1 MTLPRTAD
9 VVIVGAGIGGLGAAR
24 ELAARRAGRIVVL
37 ERDYPGAGATG
48 RNVARIRRMQLTEDL
63 SRVAMACQDKYER
76 LGGDLRS
83 NVLFYRLGYAW
94 ILYEQ
99 DEVERM
105 RDIVAMHARLGI
117 RSALLSPDETLRH
130 LPVFEGGEPVAGA
143 VLSDDAIVH
152 HDAVVWA
159 HLDHVRRLGVEVHS
173 ATRVTGIDHD
183 AGRVR
188 AVMTDRGRIEAPVVL
203 NAAGGWS
210 GELNRMA
217 GVGMPNRPH
226 RREVLVTA
234 PLRRS
239 IEAAVTFYRPSEG
252 WFNQTLRGEVVMG
265 AVDPDEPPGV
275 DQLSSWSF
283 LQRTAALM
291 TRKAPALRE
300 VTVIRQWAGMY
311 DITPDHLPIVG
322 PTAQL
327 GGWWQALGWS
337 GRGMLLAPY
346 LTELLAEHMVGGE
359 APVMLRQFLPDRFAP
374 GDDDSTLE
382 TDYYARYA
390 SRSTPASGSAPATG
404 STPAST
410 TASAPPASPFT
421 SSGNTTS
428 KPGA

>member
-1 MTLPRTAD
+1 VTLPRTAD
-9 VVIVGAGIGGLGAAR
+9 IVIVGAGIGGLGAAR
-24 ELAARRAGRIVVL
+24 ELAARGAGRIVVL
-37 ERDYPGAGATG
+37 ERDYPGSGATG

-76 LGGDLRS
+76 MGGDLRS

-94 ILYEQ
+94 ILYEP

-105 RDIVAMHARLGI
+105 RDVVAMHARLGI
-117 RSALLSPDETLRH
+117 RSSLLSPDETLHH
-130 LPVFEGGEPVAGA
+130 LPVFEGGEPVAGS

-173 ATRVTGIDHD
+173 GTRVTGIEHD

-188 AVMTDRGRIEAPVVL
+188 AIVTDRGRIETPVML

-217 GVGMPNRPH
+217 AVRMPNRPH

-275 DQLSSWSF
+275 DQRSSWSF

-291 TRKAPALRE
+291 TRKAPALRD

-346 LTELLAEHMVGGE
+346 LTELLAEQMVGGE
-359 APVMLRQFLPDRFAP
+359 APAMLRQFLPDRFGS

-390 SRSTPASGSAPATG
+390 SGSTAASGSTSA
-404 STPAST
+404 STTTSDPPAST
-410 TASAPPASPFT
+410 VT
-421 SSGNTTS
+421 SSGNTTTR
-428 KPGA
+428 PGA

>member
-1 MTLPRTAD
+1 MTLPRTAE
-9 VVIVGAGIGGLGAAR
+9 VVIVGAGIGGLAAAR
-24 ELAARRAGRIVVL
+24 ELTARGVRDIVVL
-37 ERDYPGAGATG
+37 ERDYAGAGATG

-63 SRVAMACQDKYER
+63 CRVAMASQDKYER
-76 LGGDLRS
+76 MGGELRS

-94 ILYEQ
+94 ILYEP

-105 RDIVAMHARLGI
+105 REIVAMHARLGI

-159 HLDHVRRLGVEVHS
+159 HIDHLRRRGVGIHPGV
-173 ATRVTGIDHD
+173 TVTGIERDR
-183 AGRVR
+183 GRVR
-188 AVMTDRGRIEAPVVL
+188 TVVTDQGRIETPVVL

-210 GELNRMA
+210 GQLNAMA
-217 GVGMPNRPH
+217 GVRMPNRPH

-252 WFNQTLRGEVVMG
+252 WFNQTLRGEIVMG
-265 AVDPDEPPGV
+265 AVDPDEPAGV
-275 DQLSSWSF
+275 NQRSSWAF
-283 LQRTAALM
+283 LRRTAELM
-291 TRKAPALRE
+291 TRKAPALRD
-300 VTVIRQWAGMY
+300 VAVIRQWGGMY

-327 GGWWQALGWS
+327 DGWWQALGWS

-346 LTELLAEHMVGGE
+346 LTELLAEHLVTGQ
-359 APVMLRQFLPDRFAP
+359 APTMLRQFLPDRFP
-374 GDDDSTLE
+374 PTDGGDATVES
-382 TDYYARYA
+382 DYYARYA
-390 SRSTPASGSAPATG
+390 TSRSARP
-404 STPAST
+404 
-410 TASAPPASPFT
+410 
-421 SSGNTTS
+421 NL
-428 KPGA
+428 